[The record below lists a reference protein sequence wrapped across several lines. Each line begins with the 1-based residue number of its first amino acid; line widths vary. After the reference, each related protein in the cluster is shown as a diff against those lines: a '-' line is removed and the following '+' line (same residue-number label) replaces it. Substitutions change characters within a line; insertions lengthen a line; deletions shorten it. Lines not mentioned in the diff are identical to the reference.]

1 MTCCTHIFTGIR
13 HVPRH
18 LRLPLALG
26 LALCGI
32 AATALAGD
40 DISKINGSIEAP
52 ASSVRGK
59 LETVNGGIRI
69 GGHASVK
76 DVETVNGGI
85 TVGDH
90 AETGD
95 LETVNGSIRIG
106 RAAAIDGGVQT
117 VNGSIFADR
126 GTRINGGVETV
137 NGAIG
142 LVASQIGEDVETVNG
157 DITVGIGSR
166 VGGSV
171 HVIRPKLNLTL
182 RTARKPKI
190 IIGPHAIVEGSLVF
204 DRDVDLYVHD
214 TAHVGEIRGTTA
226 IPYSSDTAP

>member
-1 MTCCTHIFTGIR
+1 MF
-13 HVPRH
+13 PRH
-18 LRLPLALG
+18 LPLTLALG
-26 LALCGI
+26 LALGGI
-32 AATALAGD
+32 ATAAQAGD
-40 DISKINGSIEAP
+40 NISKINGSIEAP
-52 ASSVRGK
+52 ANAVQGK

-69 GGHASVK
+69 GERASVK

-85 TVGDH
+85 SVGDH
-90 AETGD
+90 AQTGD
-95 LETVNGSIRIG
+95 LETVNGSIRVG
-106 RAAAIDGGVQT
+106 RAVTIDGGVQT
-117 VNGSIFADR
+117 VNGSIFVDR
-126 GTRINGGVETV
+126 GTRIDGGVETV

-142 LVASQIGEDVETVNG
+142 LVATQVGQDVETVNG

-166 VGGSV
+166 VDGGV

-190 IIGPHAIVEGSLVF
+190 IIGPHAIVEGPLVF

-226 IPYSSDTAP
+226 IPYSSNTAP

>member
-1 MTCCTHIFTGIR
+1 M
-13 HVPRH
+13 PRPPVLH
-18 LRLPLALG
+18 TLVLA
-26 LALCGI
+26 LALCCTAEAH
-32 AATALAGD
+32 AAD
-40 DISKINGSIEAP
+40 DISKINGSIEVA
-52 ASSVRGK
+52 ADTSHGK
-59 LETVNGGIRI
+59 LETVNGAIQI
-69 GGHASVK
+69 GAQARVK

-85 TVGDH
+85 VVGDR

-106 RAAAIDGGVQT
+106 RAVIVDGGVQT

-126 GTRINGGVETV
+126 GTRIDGGVETV

-142 LVASQIGEDVETVNG
+142 LVGTHVGEGIETVNG
-157 DITVGIGSR
+157 DITVGIDSQVKAGL
-166 VGGSV
+166 

-182 RTARKPKI
+182 RTVRKPKV
-190 IIGPHAIVEGSLVF
+190 IIGPHAVVEGALVF

-214 TAHVGEIRGTTA
+214 TARVGTIRGATA

>member
-1 MTCCTHIFTGIR
+1 MF
-13 HVPRH
+13 PRH
-18 LRLPLALG
+18 LRLSLALG
-26 LALCGI
+26 LALGGI
-32 AATALAGD
+32 AAAALAGD
-40 DISKINGSIEAP
+40 DISKINGSIEVA
-52 ASSVRGK
+52 ANSVHGK

-69 GGHASVK
+69 GEHASIK

-90 AETGD
+90 AGTGD
-95 LETVNGSIRIG
+95 LETVNGGIRIG
-106 RAAAIDGGVQT
+106 RAVTIDGGVQT
-117 VNGSIFADR
+117 VNGSIFANR
-126 GTRINGGVETV
+126 STHIRGGVKTV

-142 LVASQIGEDVETVNG
+142 VVATQIGEDVETVNG
-157 DITVGIGSR
+157 DITIGIGSR
-166 VGGSV
+166 VDGSV

-182 RTARKPKI
+182 RTTRKPKI

-214 TAHVGEIRGTTA
+214 SAHVGEIRGTTA